1 MKTYFLYRRKYGKRR
16 YESEACCEVA
26 ASSLNEAKKRF
37 VQQGFTG
44 GFLIRGR
51 CKDGE
56 PFACNYTVTLRESKE
71 KERRNMKIQID
82 KLDAMLKEA
91 GIPFERN
98 DDMYPDIPLY
108 ESIGMRRIKYPRK
121 GYECVCSVIQG
132 KYSHGGDQNLLEI
145 MGLLTKEEEAC
156 DSVKGW
162 LTAEEV
168 FGRIKKHWDAKKEK
182 MQ

>member
-44 GFLIRGR
+44 GFLICGR

-56 PFACNYTVTLRESKE
+56 PFACNYTVTLRESEE
-71 KERRNMKIQID
+71 KERQNVKIQID

-91 GIPFERN
+91 GIPFERSDGRRQLDEEMVMRIYYPTSSLN
-98 DDMYPDIPLY
+98 DCIYAVLQTRDKDILTVG
-108 ESIGMRRIKYPRK
+108 SLIG
-121 GYECVCSVIQG
+121 GACS
-132 KYSHGGDQNLLEI
+132 LE
-145 MGLLTKEEEAC
+145 
-156 DSVKGW
+156 GW

-168 FGRIKKHWDAKKEK
+168 FGRIKKHWDAMEVIDDGRPDNRGL
-182 MQ
+182 

>member
-1 MKTYFLYRRKYGKRR
+1 
-16 YESEACCEVA
+16 
-26 ASSLNEAKKRF
+26 
-37 VQQGFTG
+37 
-44 GFLIRGR
+44 
-51 CKDGE
+51 
-56 PFACNYTVTLRESKE
+56 
-71 KERRNMKIQID
+71 MKIQID

-108 ESIGMRRIKYPRK
+108 ESIGTRRIKYPRK